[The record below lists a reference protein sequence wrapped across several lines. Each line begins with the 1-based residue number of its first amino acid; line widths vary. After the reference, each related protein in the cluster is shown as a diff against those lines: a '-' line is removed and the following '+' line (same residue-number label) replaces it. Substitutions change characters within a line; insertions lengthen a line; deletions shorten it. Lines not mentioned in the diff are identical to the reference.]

1 MSHVP
6 HELADEF
13 PDLKQQIHALKL
25 ADHHFARLADAYHQL
40 NREIHRVEAAG
51 VNVGDEAF
59 EDLKKKRLT
68 LKDELFSILKAA

>member
-13 PDLKQQIHALKL
+13 PEFKDKIHALKTG
-25 ADHHFARLADAYHQL
+25 DRHFAKLSDEYHQL

-59 EDLKKKRLT
+59 ENLKKNRLK
-68 LKDELFSILKAA
+68 LKDEIFKILGA